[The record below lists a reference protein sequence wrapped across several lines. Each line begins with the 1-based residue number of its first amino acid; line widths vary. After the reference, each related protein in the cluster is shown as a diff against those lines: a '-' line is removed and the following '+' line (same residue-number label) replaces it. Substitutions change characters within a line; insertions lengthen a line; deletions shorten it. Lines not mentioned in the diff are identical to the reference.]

1 MLCTTY
7 KTQEAILKHCQN
19 LAEQAEQKKKKMTQS
34 LAVPIAANQSPTIAK
49 EF

>member
-19 LAEQAEQKKKKMTQS
+19 LAEQAEQKKKMTQS